1 MLWLLGVI
9 AAAVV
14 LHTLGQRRNTTDA
27 FGRSEDDIRY
37 PWERPLL
44 RCPRL
49 LITYVD
55 FEGNATEREITPKL
69 PAQPRTNQTVYWL
82 TATTEKRR
90 GRSFWRASRPLLS
103 LELARLSQTSNG
115 SLNCMRAPNNRLMQ
129 NCRR

>member
-55 FEGNATEREITPKL
+55 FEGNATEREITPKFIAG
-69 PAQPRTNQTVYWL
+69 PAKNKPDRILAYCHYREAPRAFV
-82 TATTEKRR
+82 
-90 GRSFWRASRPLLS
+90 
-103 LELARLSQTSNG
+103 LARIQAAAVAGTGEIIPNVKRFVKLYA
-115 SLNCMRAPNNRLMQ
+115 RAE
-129 NCRR
+129 